1 MSDALL
7 DPLTAPPADDAPG
20 GPVVGH
26 AGPQLG
32 EIPMDGPSDDPVTA
46 LAEVGGLFSA
56 GRRALT
62 TGLVMTITLVAFEAL
77 AIATIMP
84 LVVRDLGGL
93 DLYGWV
99 FSAFFLGDLIGI
111 VVVGGLIDRG
121 GLVRPLAVGLGLFS
135 IGLIIGGLAPSM
147 GVLVFGRF
155 LQGLGAGAIPPTAYV
170 VIGRSYPDE
179 LRPRMF
185 ATLSTAWVVPGVI
198 GPAIAGAVAQLTIWR
213 VVFIGLLPL
222 IAIAGAITLP
232 AIRAA
237 VPARASGADGGAR
250 PDAVGEVMA
259 MRRRVPLGFVLTAGA
274 GILVV
279 GLTAGALVLSVPLAM
294 IGLALVVPSFR
305 RLTPVGTLRAARGLP
320 AAVLLRGILTFA
332 FFCADA
338 YVPLALQEW
347 RGLGP
352 AVAGI
357 ALTGATLSWT
367 AGAWIQARRIET
379 WGVPRLVRSGFT
391 VVVVG
396 IAAFGLVLSP
406 AVPVV
411 VGIVAWSIAGLGMGL
426 SYSPLSLTVLREATP
441 GAEGAATS
449 GLQLSDVLGTA
460 LGTGVGGALLAAATR
475 GGLETWVGLAGA
487 FAVGATVG
495 LVGIALA
502 GRLATDPSDTAQP
515 SGPGPRL
522 G

>member
-7 DPLTAPPADDAPG
+7 DPVTAPPADDAPAG
-20 GPVVGH
+20 WVGTI

-32 EIPMDGPSDDPVTA
+32 EIPMDGPCDEPVTD
-46 LAEVGGLFSA
+46 LAEVGGLFSP

-121 GLVRPLAVGLGLFS
+121 GLVRPLAAGLGLFS

-185 ATLSTAWVVPGVI
+185 ATLSTAWVLPGVI
-198 GPAIAGAVAQLTIWR
+198 GPAIAGGVAQLTIWR
-213 VVFIGLLPL
+213 VVFLGLLPL
-222 IAIAGAITLP
+222 IAIAGVITLP
-232 AIRAA
+232 AIRAV
-237 VPARASGADGGAR
+237 VPPRSSSADGDDR

-259 MRRRVPLGFVLTAGA
+259 MRRRVPLGLVLTAGA

-279 GLTAGALVLSVPLAM
+279 GLTAGTLVLSVPLAM
-294 IGLALVVPSFR
+294 IGLALVIPSFR
-305 RLTPVGTLRAARGLP
+305 RLTPAGTLRAARGLP

-406 AVPVV
+406 AVPVA
-411 VGIVAWSIAGLGMGL
+411 VGIVAWTVAGLGMGL

-475 GGLETWVGLAGA
+475 AGLETWVGLAGA

-495 LVGIALA
+495 LVGIAFA
-502 GRLATDPSDTAQP
+502 GRLVTHP
-515 SGPGPRL
+515 SGTAEPSGAAARL